1 MFGKR
6 IQSIF
11 VGMAA
16 AVAMAGSAQAGLVND
31 VPSCYAATHI
41 APDTHPY
48 DRMLYVLLDQTVLLD
63 PQLQQ
68 SVVNNTMRLLTPGT
82 KFAIA
87 EFSAYSQ
94 GRYLDVLRT
103 GIIEKP
109 LAHARVNETPMKA
122 AARLAQCIDMQRN
135 FASKIVVTTLAQVL
149 KASTSSLDQSD
160 IMQAFKTVS
169 PVVAQDPAAQ
179 KVVFVVTDA
188 LENSSVSSFYA
199 HGAVRLVNPEAELAK
214 AKAADMLGDFGGA
227 RVYLLGAAL
236 MPPPDKGTK
245 AQRDGYRDPRILH
258 ALSAFWHGYFKASN
272 ANLVEFGEPA
282 LVEPTSFQ

>member
-1 MFGKR
+1 MLGKR
-6 IQSIF
+6 IYPIF
-11 VGMAA
+11 VGMFVS
-16 AVAMAGSAQAGLVND
+16 VALAGSAQAGLVND

-41 APDTHPY
+41 VPDPHPY
-48 DRMLYVLLDQTVLLD
+48 DRMVYILLDQTMLLD

-68 SVVNNTMRLLTPGT
+68 SVANNTMRLLTPGT
-82 KFAIA
+82 KFVIA

-94 GRYLDVLRT
+94 GRYLDVLHT

-109 LAHARVNETPMKA
+109 LAQGRVNETPMKA
-122 AARLAQCIDMQRN
+122 AARLAQCIDMQKN
-135 FASKIVVTTLAQVL
+135 FATKMVVTTLAQVF
-149 KASTSSLDQSD
+149 KASTFSLDQSD
-160 IMQAFKTVS
+160 IMQALKTVS
-169 PVVAQDPAAQ
+169 PAIAQDPATQ
-179 KVVFVVTDA
+179 KIVFVITDA

-199 HGAVRLVNPEAELAK
+199 HGTVRLVNPKAELTK
-214 AKAADMLGDFGGA
+214 AKAAGMLGDFGGA

-245 AQRDGYRDPRILH
+245 AQRDGYRDARVLH
-258 ALSAFWHGYFKASN
+258 SLSAFWHDYFKASN